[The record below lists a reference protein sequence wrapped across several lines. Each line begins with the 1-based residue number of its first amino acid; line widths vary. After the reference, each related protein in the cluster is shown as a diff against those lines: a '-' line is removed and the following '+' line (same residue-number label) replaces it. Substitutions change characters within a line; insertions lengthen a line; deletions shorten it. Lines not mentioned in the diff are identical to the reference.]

1 MFGLAGVILDVAPQ
15 PDDKVV
21 NGASVGVYVQSP
33 NFLKNRLASNDATA
47 IANQMPQQFRF
58 HQSQLDH
65 ISIDSQFE
73 LAEVDG
79 PPIKRERVVFV
90 DLKRLLLAQLAFSSM
105 LSGSPASNRDGAAA
119 PAIWLAGWVTRTVSQ
134 GSRQRQRQIP

>member
-21 NGASVGVYVQSP
+21 NGASVGIYVQPP
-33 NFLKNRLASNDATA
+33 NFLKNRLTSNDATA

-79 PPIKRERVVFV
+79 PPVKRERVVFV
-90 DLKRLLLAQLAFSSM
+90 DL
-105 LSGSPASNRDGAAA
+105 SGSCWRSLPFRRCC
-119 PAIWLAGWVTRTVSQ
+119 LARPHPIATAQQPLQSG
-134 GSRQRQRQIP
+134 